1 MMAWGDSKIMEY
13 HHCCI
18 RCEITT
24 DIGIQTGVLICNY
37 LWFVIM
43 IIYDRLLTTI
53 ITSVI

>member
-1 MMAWGDSKIMEY
+1 MEY

-18 RCEITT
+18 RCEVTI